1 MLHKCT
7 DFTCPSIGQ
16 RTSKTCG
23 CHQTDEQ
30 VLRALSADLLSALR
44 DMMGEFED
52 PTITDDL
59 RTQIGISA
67 NTIKALQKARRV
79 IAEAAAV
86 GVA

>member
-1 MLHKCT
+1 
-7 DFTCPSIGQ
+7 
-16 RTSKTCG
+16 
-23 CHQTDEQ
+23 
-30 VLRALSADLLSALR
+30 
-44 DMMGEFED
+44 MMGEFED